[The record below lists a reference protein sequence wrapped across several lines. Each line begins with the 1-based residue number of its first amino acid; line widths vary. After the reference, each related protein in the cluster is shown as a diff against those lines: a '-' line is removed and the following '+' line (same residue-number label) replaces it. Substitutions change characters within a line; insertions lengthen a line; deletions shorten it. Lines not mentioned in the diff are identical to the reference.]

1 MIMILEMDEKNYN
14 TSNLTLK
21 QFMKIYRV
29 KRNLTLKEMARK
41 LEISTSY
48 LSAIENEKRE
58 ININFIENILDKF
71 DFLEDEKNIL
81 EQIVTNYFK
90 KDIINKK
97 KKLEEIELKFLY
109 K

>member
-97 KKLEEIELKFLY
+97 NKLEEIELKFLY

>member
-29 KRNLTLKEMARK
+29 KRNLTLKDMAKK
-41 LEISTSY
+41 LEISISY

-58 ININFIENILDKF
+58 LSINFIDNILDQF
-71 DFLEDEKNIL
+71 DFLEDEKNIF

-90 KDIINKK
+90 KDIINRK

>member
-1 MIMILEMDEKNYN
+1 MIMILEMDKKNYN

-41 LEISTSY
+41 LEISISY

-58 ININFIENILDKF
+58 ININLIESILDKF

>member
-1 MIMILEMDEKNYN
+1 MIMILKMNEKNYN

-41 LEISTSY
+41 LKISISY
-48 LSAIENEKRE
+48 LSAIENEK
-58 ININFIENILDKF
+58 IKLNINFIENILDKF
-71 DFLEDEKNIL
+71 DFLEDEKNIF

>member
-41 LEISTSY
+41 LEISISY

-58 ININFIENILDKF
+58 ININLIESILDKF

>member
-41 LEISTSY
+41 LEISISY

-58 ININFIENILDKF
+58 ININFIESILDKF

-90 KDIINKK
+90 KDIMNKK

>member
-14 TSNLTLK
+14 TSNLNLK

-41 LEISTSY
+41 LEISISY

-58 ININFIENILDKF
+58 ININLIESILDKF

>member
-48 LSAIENEKRE
+48 LSAIENEIRE

-97 KKLEEIELKFLY
+97 NKLEEIELKFLY